1 MKFPVLRL
9 FLTTSRSAVST
20 SGNKESNGAERFM
33 KSKFLAT
40 LLFLLLGSFAV
51 LAQVKEQKP
60 DTPVEKWTGKTVM
73 LIGAHA
79 DDDALSHG
87 TLAMLQAHGNQ
98 VYVVTLTT
106 GNVGTQDPNLS
117 RTQLAQIRRQEE
129 LAALAELGIPGE
141 HYINLGYDDGL
152 LEFEDRKAI
161 VENLVRLIRKLRPDV
176 LFAWD
181 PGKNYQRWHKSDHRA
196 AAYLAADAARAAM
209 WRLLFEGQIIQEGL
223 KEYMIPEYLFY
234 NDYDHEDENLWVD
247 ISDFVEKKVNAG
259 AKYTSQFG
267 PGWKNYKP
275 SLSEAE
281 LKEMKDGVRSR
292 LQKKDGKPV
301 EGFRYYH
308 GLPDAIG
315 K

>member
-1 MKFPVLRL
+1 MKRML
-9 FLTTSRSAVST
+9 FACLIILVPMPAV
-20 SGNKESNGAERFM
+20 
-33 KSKFLAT
+33 
-40 LLFLLLGSFAV
+40 
-51 LAQVKEQKP
+51 AQRPEQKP
-60 DTPVEKWTGKTVM
+60 EIPIEKWTGKTIM

-98 VYVVTLTT
+98 VYVVTFTT

-117 RTQLAQIRRQEE
+117 RTQLAQIRRREE

-152 LEFEDRKAI
+152 LEFEDRKAV
-161 VENLVRLIRKLRPDV
+161 VENLVRWIRKMRPDV
-176 LFAWD
+176 LMAWD

-209 WRLLFEGQIIQEGL
+209 WRLLFEGQITQEGL

-234 NDYDHEDENLWVD
+234 NDYDHEDENTWVD

-259 AKYTSQFG
+259 AKYVSQYG
-267 PGWKNYKP
+267 PGWKNYKAN
-275 SLSEAE
+275 LSETE
-281 LKEMKDGVRSR
+281 LKQMKDEMRGRVRM
-292 LQKKDGKPV
+292 KDGKPV
-301 EGFRYYH
+301 EGFRYYK
-308 GLPDAIG
+308 GLPDALG

>member
-1 MKFPVLRL
+1 MKRML
-9 FLTTSRSAVST
+9 FACLVILVPMLAV
-20 SGNKESNGAERFM
+20 GQRPD
-33 KSKFLAT
+33 
-40 LLFLLLGSFAV
+40 
-51 LAQVKEQKP
+51 QKP
-60 DTPVEKWTGKTVM
+60 EIPIEKWTGKTIM

-117 RTQLAQIRRQEE
+117 RTQLAQIRRREE

-152 LEFEDRKAI
+152 LEFEDRKAV
-161 VENLVRLIRKLRPDV
+161 VENLVRWIRKMRPDV
-176 LFAWD
+176 LMAWD
-181 PGKNYQRWHKSDHRA
+181 PGKNYQGWHKSDHRA

-209 WRLLFEGQIIQEGL
+209 WRLLFEGQITQDGL

-234 NDYDHEDENLWVD
+234 NDYDHEDENTWVD
-247 ISDFVEKKVNAG
+247 ISDFAEKKVNAG
-259 AKYTSQFG
+259 AKYVSQYG
-267 PGWKNYKP
+267 PGWKNYKAN
-275 SLSEAE
+275 LSETE
-281 LKEMKDGVRSR
+281 LKQMKDEMRGRVRT
-292 LQKKDGKPV
+292 KDGKPV
-301 EGFRYYH
+301 EGFRYYK
-308 GLPDAIG
+308 GLPDAVG

>member
-1 MKFPVLRL
+1 MKRML
-9 FLTTSRSAVST
+9 FACLIILVPMLAV
-20 SGNKESNGAERFM
+20 
-33 KSKFLAT
+33 
-40 LLFLLLGSFAV
+40 
-51 LAQVKEQKP
+51 AQRPEQKP
-60 DTPVEKWTGKTVM
+60 EIPIEKWTGKTIM

-117 RTQLAQIRRQEE
+117 RTQLAQIRRREE

-152 LEFEDRKAI
+152 LEFEDRKAV
-161 VENLVRLIRKLRPDV
+161 VENLVRWIRKMRPD
-176 LFAWD
+176 LLMAWD

-209 WRLLFEGQIIQEGL
+209 WRLLFEGQITQEGL

-234 NDYDHEDENLWVD
+234 NDYDQEDENTWVD

-259 AKYTSQFG
+259 AKYVSQYG
-267 PGWKNYKP
+267 PGWKNYKAN
-275 SLSEAE
+275 LSETE
-281 LKEMKDGVRSR
+281 LKQMKDEMRGRVRT
-292 LQKKDGKPV
+292 KDGKPV
-301 EGFRYYH
+301 EGFRYYK

>member
-1 MKFPVLRL
+1 MRA
-9 FLTTSRSAVST
+9 SAV
-20 SGNKESNGAERFM
+20 KA
-33 KSKFLAT
+33 KFLAT
-40 LLFLLLGSFAV
+40 FFLFPLTQSAV
-51 LAQVKEQKP
+51 HAQLKEQKP
-60 DTPVEKWTGKTVM
+60 DVPPERWTGKTVM

-98 VYVVTLTT
+98 VYVLTLTT

-117 RTQLAQIRRQEE
+117 RTQLAVIRRQEE

-141 HYINLGYDDGL
+141 HYINLGYDDGM
-152 LEFEDRKAI
+152 LEFEERKAV
-161 VENLVRLIRKLRPDV
+161 VENLVRLIRKLRPAV

-181 PGKNYQRWHKSDHRA
+181 PGKNYQRWHKADHRA
-196 AAYLAADAARAAM
+196 ASYLAADAARAAM

-234 NDYDHEDENLWVD
+234 NDYDHDDENLWVD

-259 AKYTSQFG
+259 AKYVSQFG

-275 SLSEAE
+275 NLSEAE

-292 LQKKDGKPV
+292 IQKKDGKPV
-301 EGFRYYH
+301 EGFRYYR
-308 GLPDAIG
+308 GFPDAIG